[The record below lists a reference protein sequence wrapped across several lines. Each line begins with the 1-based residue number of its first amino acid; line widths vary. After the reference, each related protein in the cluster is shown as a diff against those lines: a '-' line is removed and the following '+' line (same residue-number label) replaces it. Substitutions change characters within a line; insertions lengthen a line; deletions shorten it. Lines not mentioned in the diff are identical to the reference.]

1 MAGKITPEGGEIKV
15 RKSKKKCHFKTSLR
29 ALLVWSDTKLD
40 FVRKSPQSKKNIEKS
55 ESLPGQLINN
65 RKLAGFAFQISQESI
80 SRKDFILRAI
90 LNIDIRFSGLESK
103 GNSSI
108 FR

>member
-1 MAGKITPEGGEIKV
+1 MAGKITPEGEIKV

-29 ALLVWSDTKLD
+29 ALLVWSDTNLD
-40 FVRKSPQSKKNIEKS
+40 FVSPQLKKNIEKS

-65 RKLAGFAFQISQESI
+65 RKLAGFAFQISLESI
-80 SRKDFILRAI
+80 SRIDFILRAI
-90 LNIDIRFSGLESK
+90 LDIDLRFSGLESK